1 MANLEK
7 HKRDLSDEWQEGEG
21 AAAPAQSGKLHVVA
35 SGGKAVPRRLRL
47 PVQNRPEA
55 KPDPALIR
63 EPASPPKLDEKH
75 SQASAPDHL
84 RRLQRIPKLRAPYA
98 PKSNRPGMRG

>member
-1 MANLEK
+1 MANVEK
-7 HKRDLSDEWQEGEG
+7 HKRDLIDEWQEGEG
-21 AAAPAQSGKLHVVA
+21 EAAPAQSGKLHVVA
-35 SGGKAVPRRLRL
+35 SGGKAVPRRLKL
-47 PVQNRPEA
+47 PVQDRPGV

-63 EPASPPKLDEKH
+63 EAAPPPKPDEKH

-98 PKSNRPGMRG
+98 PKSNRPGVRG

>member
-1 MANLEK
+1 MANSEK
-7 HKRDLSDEWQEGEG
+7 HKRDLIDEWQAGDEEAGPG
-21 AAAPAQSGKLHVVA
+21 QSGKLHVVA

-47 PVQNRPEA
+47 PVQNTPEA

-63 EPASPPKLDEKH
+63 EAAPSPKLDEKH
-75 SQASAPDHL
+75 SQANAPDHL
-84 RRLQRIPKLRAPYA
+84 RKLQRIPKLRAPYA